1 MDHVAYTP
9 DYDPKVLLGELLREA
24 RELPGGKKTQQQ
36 VAALLGKERTTV
48 AKGETG
54 DQVPILAVLEE
65 WLDKLEIQGLA
76 RSAILKMHRLARFME
91 LDPSD
96 IAVAPWYPTEARAH
110 TLRYWAPTVVPGI
123 VQVPAYAEELYRAAG
138 FSQARIAESLKVRLG
153 RQEILTRAEAPD
165 ITIVIWEAVLF
176 HHQIGTREVM
186 RDQCNRLLEVS
197 ELPTVSLHL
206 LPSDGANA
214 GLGGAVGLAATD
226 DAPEL
231 LVSDGLVEDQLTQ
244 DPARVRKARA
254 TFSRVRSDARNRADS
269 RDVLM
274 EAVAK
279 WN

>member
-1 MDHVAYTP
+1 MNHMANSP
-9 DYDPKVLLGELLREA
+9 EYDPKVLLGELLREA
-24 RELPGGKKTQQQ
+24 RELPGGKKTQQE
-36 VAALLGKERTTV
+36 VAALIGKERTTV

-65 WLDKLEIQGLA
+65 WLDRLEIHGLA

-123 VQVPAYAEELYRAAG
+123 VQMPAYAEELYRAAG
-138 FSQARIAESLKVRLG
+138 FSDAKVKESLQVRLG
-153 RQEILTRAEAPD
+153 RQGILTRDDAPD

-176 HHQIGTREVM
+176 HHQVGTPEVM
-186 RDQCNRLLEVS
+186 RDQCARLLQVS
-197 ELPTVSLHL
+197 EYPTVSLHI

-214 GLGGAVGLAATD
+214 GLGGTIGLAATD

-231 LVSDGLVEDQLTQ
+231 LVSDGVVEDQLTQ

-269 RDVLM
+269 RDVLV
-274 EAVAK
+274 EATER

>member
-1 MDHVAYTP
+1 MAYAP
-9 DYDPKVLLGELLREA
+9 YDPKVLLGELLREA
-24 RELPGGKKTQQQ
+24 RELPGGKKTQQA
-36 VAALLGKERTTV
+36 VATMLGKERTTV

-65 WLDKLEIQGLA
+65 WLDKLEIHGLA

-110 TLRYWAPTVVPGI
+110 TLRYWASTVVPGI
-123 VQVPAYAEELYRAAG
+123 VQTPAYAEELYRAAG
-138 FSQARIAESLKVRLG
+138 FSVARIAESLQVRLG
-153 RQEILTRAEAPD
+153 RQGILMRDDAPD

-186 RDQCNRLLEVS
+186 REQCARLLEVS
-197 ELPTVSLHL
+197 EMPTVNLHV
-206 LPSDGANA
+206 LPSSGANA
-214 GLGGAVGLAATD
+214 GLGGAIGLAATD

-244 DPARVRKARA
+244 DPARVRKART

-269 RDVLM
+269 RDVLV
-274 EAVAK
+274 EATERWK
-279 WN
+279 

>member
-1 MDHVAYTP
+1 MAYTP
-9 DYDPKVLLGELLREA
+9 EYDPKVLLGELLREA
-24 RELPGGKKTQQQ
+24 RELPDGKKTQQA
-36 VAALLGKERTTV
+36 VAAMLGKERTTV

-54 DQVPILAVLEE
+54 DQVPVLAVLEE
-65 WLDKLEIQGLA
+65 WLDKLEIGGLA

-110 TLRYWAPTVVPGI
+110 TLRYWASTVVPGI
-123 VQVPAYAEELYRAAG
+123 IQTPAYAEELYRAAG
-138 FSQARIAESLKVRLG
+138 FNEGRIAESLQVRLG
-153 RQEILTRAEAPD
+153 RQDILTRDDGPD
-165 ITIVIWEAVLF
+165 ITIVIWEAVLL
-176 HHQIGTREVM
+176 HHQIGSREAM
-186 RDQCNRLLEVS
+186 RDQCARLLEVS
-197 ELPTVSLHL
+197 ELPTVSLHV
-206 LPSDGANA
+206 LPSSGANA
-214 GLGGAVGLAATD
+214 GLGGAIGLAATD

-269 RDVLM
+269 QDVLV
-274 EAVAK
+274 EATER